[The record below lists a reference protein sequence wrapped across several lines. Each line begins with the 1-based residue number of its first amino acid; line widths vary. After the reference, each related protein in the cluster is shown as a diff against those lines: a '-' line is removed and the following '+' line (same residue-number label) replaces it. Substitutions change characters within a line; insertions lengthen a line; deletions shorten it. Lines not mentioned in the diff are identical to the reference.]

1 MRIESTEKYPIYI
14 VTEDSFGTAYC
25 IKANKCSDILDD
37 MHSNRE
43 QVPRDNAK
51 VFFAAY
57 DGEPINPNK
66 YTDFKSCVEYI
77 SRFMTFVPA
86 THDSEYI
93 WEVVGDGMFENSVF
107 ASCSTEEKAKEA
119 VEFLKESLGITSIK
133 ILPRVLDKIVTKS
146 GIMYFR

>member
-1 MRIESTEKYPIYI
+1 MRIESVEKYPIYI

-25 IKANKCSDILDD
+25 IEAIKCSDILDD

-43 QVPRDNAK
+43 HVPRDNAK

-77 SRFMTFVPA
+77 SRSMTFVPP

-93 WEVVGDGMFENSVF
+93 WEVVGDRMF
-107 ASCSTEEKAKEA
+107 ARCSTEEKAKEA

-133 ILPRVLDKIVTKS
+133 ILPRVLDKIVTKDE
-146 GIMYFR
+146 IMYFR

>member
-66 YTDFKSCVEYI
+66 YTDFKSCVE
-77 SRFMTFVPA
+77 
-86 THDSEYI
+86 
-93 WEVVGDGMFENSVF
+93 VVGGGMFENSVF
-107 ASCSTEEKAKEA
+107 ARCSTEEKAKEA

-146 GIMYFR
+146 GDYVF

>member
-43 QVPRDNAK
+43 QVPKDNAK

-77 SRFMTFVPA
+77 SRFMTFVPT

-93 WEVVGDGMFENSVF
+93 WEVVGDGMFESSVF
-107 ASCSTEEKAKEA
+107 ARCSTEEKANEA

-146 GIMYFR
+146 GDYVF

>member
-43 QVPRDNAK
+43 QVPKNNAK

-77 SRFMTFVPA
+77 SRFMTFVPT

-93 WEVVGDGMFENSVF
+93 WEVVGDGMFESSVF
-107 ASCSTEEKAKEA
+107 ARCSTEEKANEA

-146 GIMYFR
+146 GDYVF

>member
-1 MRIESTEKYPIYI
+1 
-14 VTEDSFGTAYC
+14 
-25 IKANKCSDILDD
+25 
-37 MHSNRE
+37 MHGNHE
-43 QVPRDNAK
+43 HVPRDNAK

-77 SRFMTFVPA
+77 SRFMTFVPP

-107 ASCSTEEKAKEA
+107 ARCSTEGKAKEA
-119 VEFLKESLGITSIK
+119 VEFLKESLEITSIK

>member
-14 VTEDSFGTAYC
+14 VTEDSFGTVYC
-25 IKANKCSDILDD
+25 IKANKCRDILDD

-77 SRFMTFVPA
+77 SRSTTFVPP

-93 WEVVGDGMFENSVF
+93 WEVVGGRNV
-107 ASCSTEEKAKEA
+107 
-119 VEFLKESLGITSIK
+119 
-133 ILPRVLDKIVTKS
+133 
-146 GIMYFR
+146 